1 MLDSNFND
9 YFHEAIQTPSGCEK
23 VAAELETHTRDRL
36 RELAFS
42 DHILSVKP
50 ITKDKCDR
58 SLNHDTLI
66 KICDMEVAS
75 RSLSI
80 TFRGDTEA
88 RYVKGQRY
96 AIPFYTIQSE
106 KFTITEEELMA
117 YEMPVTKIIENN
129 TMYDMHE
136 IRDRE
141 FTRHS
146 ESAVQATQAG
156 VDFNTTPPSGT
167 GNQLTG
173 TLLGFSSSNLRAG
186 NVESLTVAKS
196 EAAYSYATDDY
207 LVHNMRRGDFST
219 LWNMLDGSRL
229 KFKKMVI
236 GQTDWN
242 RLNDQ
247 GLDNLGSALTS
258 ETYIDGYKYDKLQ
271 GRLVVKT
278 IKTDLVREG
287 NVLGYTQEEFLGRAY
302 VLQDTKFYINKVGHR
317 LEWWCWRNEGMAF
330 GNIRSIVKMELYSGS
345 VTPSA
350 PTSATGYTSKI
361 VSDEIELGKQ
371 NNRLRDGL
379 SFPAVSTF

>member
-1 MLDSNFND
+1 MLDANFND
-9 YFHEAIQTPSGCEK
+9 YFHEAVQSPDGREK

-36 RELAFS
+36 RELAYS
-42 DHILSVKP
+42 DHVITVKP

-66 KICDMEVAS
+66 KIVDIEVAS
-75 RSLSI
+75 RSLSV

-88 RYVKGQRY
+88 RYIKGQRY
-96 AIPFYTIQSE
+96 AVPFYTIQSE

-156 VDFNTTPPSGT
+156 VDFGATGT
-167 GNQLTG
+167 GNQLLG
-173 TLLGFSSSNLRAG
+173 SMAGFSSSNLRAG
-186 NVESLTVAKS
+186 TVESLTVAKC
-196 EAAYSYATDDY
+196 EAAYSYASDNY

-219 LWNMLDGSRL
+219 LWNMLDGTRL
-229 KFKKMVI
+229 KFKKLLI

-247 GLDNLGSALTS
+247 GLDNLGSALTT
-258 ETYIDGYKYDKLQ
+258 ETYVEGYKYDKLQ
-271 GRLVVKT
+271 GRLIVKT
-278 IKTDLVREG
+278 IKTDLLREG
-287 NVLGYTQEEFLGRAY
+287 NIYGFTQEEFLGRAY
-302 VLQDTKFYINKVGHR
+302 VLQDTKFYINKVGNR
-317 LEWWCWRNEGMAF
+317 LEWWCWRNEGVAF

-345 VTPSA
+345 VTPDY
-350 PTSATGYTSKI
+350 ATTVAGYTSKI

-371 NNRLRDGL
+371 NHRLREGL